1 MMYHNAFLVVMS
13 CLKDMRKN
21 KTNHVKH
28 SEHSKIAATKKMDSM
43 EVADGCQFPILGEYV
58 AYGPVI
64 KTEYRI
70 SGRDANCGSGYCA
83 NKQSSKHCPSAG
95 GEGESASYQS
105 FYHSISGI
113 LTCSE
118 ECRHYC
124 DMYAQ
129 QAREQNYSVPLA
141 SWQIASTNRFFG
153 ISYCRFDVSDIDI
166 VGCALFLR
174 LLPDLQ

>member
-1 MMYHNAFLVVMS
+1 MP
-13 CLKDMRKN
+13 
-21 KTNHVKH
+21 
-28 SEHSKIAATKKMDSM
+28 
-43 EVADGCQFPILGEYV
+43 FPILGEYA
-58 AYGPVI
+58 AYGPVT

-70 SGRDANCGSGYCA
+70 SGCDADCGSGYCA

-105 FYHSISGI
+105 FYHSISGT

-118 ECRHYC
+118 ECCHYC

-129 QAREQNYSVPLA
+129 QAKEQNYSVPLA

-166 VGCALFLR
+166 VGCALFCDFSLIYGSVIVGEPHLYVLEIVFGR
-174 LLPDLQ
+174 HCCCVHGVGVRSIDGDANELIVA